1 MQNSKTGENSV
12 NPLASE
18 SIWKLMKTFAI
29 PSIVSGLVNSLY
41 NIVDQIFIGRSVGQ
55 LGNAAT
61 NVTFPLV
68 IILTAFAMMIGV
80 GAASNFSLKLGSG
93 DQERAAKYVG
103 NSVFMTLVGGVLLML
118 LTLLFLN
125 PLLLLFGARE
135 EVLLYAKQY
144 TSITAIGM
152 PFAMITS
159 ALGQMIRADNSPKYA
174 MIATLSGA
182 ILNTVLDP
190 IFIFGFDM
198 GIQGAALATIT
209 GQIISAGIVLVYFKR
224 FRSVKLKRS
233 DFSLDKEVVRGIV
246 SLGMA
251 ACLNQ
256 LAVTV
261 VQIVL
266 NNALGHYG
274 ELSVYG
280 RDIPLAAVGI
290 VTKVN
295 SIFTSVMFG
304 IAQSCQPIMGFNY
317 GTKNYQRVRKAYRS
331 AATLILCIGSFSFVC
346 FQLFPRQIMSIFGQG
361 DALYYEFGIR
371 YFRVFLFFA
380 FINGLQIL
388 TSSFFSSIGQGVRGT
403 VMSLSRQVLFF
414 LPLILCLPLFLGIDG
429 VLYSGPVADALAA
442 VVVLLFYG
450 AEVKRMKQEEKK
462 EILNCK

>member
-1 MQNSKTGENSV
+1 MADNKTAALQQQ
-12 NPLASE
+12 NPLATE
-18 SIWKLMKTFAI
+18 SIWKLMRKFAV
-29 PSIVSGLVNSLY
+29 PAIVSGLVNSLY
-41 NIVDQIFIGRSVGQ
+41 NIVDQIFIGQSVGQ

-61 NVTFPLV
+61 NVAFPLV
-68 IILTAFAMMIGV
+68 IILTAFAMLIGV
-80 GAASNFSLKLGSG
+80 GAASNFSLRLGEG
-93 DQERAAKYVG
+93 EERKASKYVG
-103 NSVFMTLVGGVLLML
+103 NSIVLTLIAGILLMAV
-118 LTLLFLN
+118 TLLFLH
-125 PLLLLFGARE
+125 PLMLLFGARAN
-135 EVLLYAKQY
+135 VLELAAQY
-144 TSITAIGM
+144 TGITALGM
-152 PFAMITS
+152 PFAMVS
-159 ALGQMIRADNSPKYA
+159 SSLGQMVRADGSPRYA
-174 MIATLSGA
+174 MAGTLVGA
-182 ILNTVLDP
+182 ILNTILDP

-209 GQIISAGIVLVYFKR
+209 GQIISAVVILLYFRK
-224 FRSVKLKRS
+224 FRSVKLEKADFRLHS
-233 DFSLDKEVVRGIV
+233 DIMKGIV

-261 VQIVL
+261 VQIIL

-317 GTKNYQRVRKAYRS
+317 GTGNYKRVQKAYRS
-331 AATLILCIGSFSFVC
+331 AATIVIALGTVSFLC

-361 DALYYEFGIR
+361 EELYYEFGIR

-380 FINGLQIL
+380 FINGIQIL
-388 TSSFFSSIGQGVRGT
+388 TSNFFSSIGKSVKGT

-414 LPLILCLPLFLGIDG
+414 LPLVLLLPMMWGIDG
-429 VLYSGPVADALAA
+429 ILYAGPLSDGLAA
-442 VVVLLFYG
+442 VVAFGFYFW
-450 AEVKRMKQEEKK
+450 EVRTMKQHERR
-462 EILNCK
+462 

>member
-1 MQNSKTGENSV
+1 MEQLHMNRSQE
-12 NPLASE
+12 NPLVNE
-18 SIWKLMKTFAI
+18 SIWKLIRTFAV
-29 PSIVSGLVNSLY
+29 PSIISGLVNSLY
-41 NIVDQIFIGRSVGQ
+41 NIVDQIFIGRSVGP

-61 NVTFPLV
+61 NVAFPLV

-80 GAASNFSLKLGSG
+80 GAASNFSLKLGSNEKE
-93 DQERAAKYVG
+93 QAANYVG
-103 NSVFMTLVGGVLLML
+103 LSILLTLIVGVLLMIG
-118 LTLLFLN
+118 TLSFLR
-125 PLLLLFGARE
+125 PLMFLFGARND
-135 EVLLYAKQY
+135 VLVYAMQY
-144 TSITAIGM
+144 TRITAFGM

-174 MIATLSGA
+174 MVATLSGA
-182 ILNTVLDP
+182 ILNTILDP
-190 IFIFGFDM
+190 IFIFGFHL

-209 GQIISAGIVLVYFKR
+209 GQIISACIVLRYFWH
-224 FRSVKLKRS
+224 FRSVSLQKK
-233 DFSLDKEVVRGIV
+233 DFRFHRDVIRGIV

-256 LAVTV
+256 LAVTA

-304 IAQSCQPIMGFNY
+304 IGQSCQPIMGFNY
-317 GTKNYQRVRKAYRS
+317 GTKNYPRVRKAYRC
-331 AATLILCIGSFSFVC
+331 AAQLIVCIGTISFFC
-346 FQLFPRQIMSIFGQG
+346 FQIFPRQIISIFGQG
-361 DALYYEFGIR
+361 DKLYYEFGIR
-371 YFRVFLFFA
+371 YFRIFLFFC

-388 TSSFFSSIGQGVRGT
+388 TSSFFSSIGQGIRGT

-414 LPLILCLPLFLGIDG
+414 LPLVLVLPLVLGIDG
-429 VLYSGPVADALAA
+429 VLYSGPIADALAA
-442 VVVLLFYG
+442 VVALLFYR
-450 AEVKRMKQEEKK
+450 AEAKRMRREEKGK
-462 EILNCK
+462 G